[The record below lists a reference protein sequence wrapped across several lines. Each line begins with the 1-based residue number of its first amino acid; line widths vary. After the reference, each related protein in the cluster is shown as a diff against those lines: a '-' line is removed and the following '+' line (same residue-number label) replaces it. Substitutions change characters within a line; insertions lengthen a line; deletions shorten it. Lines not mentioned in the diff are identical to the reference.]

1 MSAALKLGGMAVAG
15 AVLLALGACTETPQ
29 SSGLHSRKADVEP
42 WVANDTARAGFAA
55 RGWKGGDKVA
65 WELQIRN
72 RNQSQNE
79 YAR

>member
-1 MSAALKLGGMAVAG
+1 MSAALKFAAL
-15 AVLLALGACTETPQ
+15 AVLLTLGACTEVPQ
-29 SSGLHSRKADVEP
+29 SLGMQGRKPDVEP

-65 WELQIRN
+65 WELQIRT

>member
-1 MSAALKLGGMAVAG
+1 MSGGLKLGVTLGG
-15 AVLLALGACTETPQ
+15 AALLLTLGACTETPQ